1 MDIKFDEEEVNHID
15 KHKDSEKDYL
25 IEALNS
31 GEPEILAH
39 IKYKAIGK
47 KQADGKELTKEES
60 VFMEEMNKLYALE
73 QQKLNAQ
80 AQIQAEAEEMKKQVM
95 KEYEETKKTN
105 PEKID
110 KVDDSKTLRGGES
123 IPKLLKFAF
132 QMKKAKKKGGKVLVK
147 VTRDRKV
154 IIEWSLK
161 DLHFVEFYT
170 KDEKG
175 NLIPEVTRFNEYKYN
190 YEGSPI
196 PVLFAIQ
203 GYAEGFDFF
212 DEFRQ
217 DITSEMVSRI
227 SSRSFHAGYLE
238 GIDLRE
244 KQKPKNMLENLAP
257 LTPIILIGGFLVMG
271 WILYQMYAEI
281 QTMTAVV
288 EAFRTTAQNIPAGAL
303 VVQ

>member
-1 MDIKFDEEEVNHID
+1 MKDNFDEEETNKID
-15 KHKDSEKDYL
+15 KHKDSEKEYL
-25 IEALNS
+25 LEALET

-39 IKYKAIGK
+39 IKYKALGK
-47 KQADGKELTKEES
+47 KQSKGEELTKEES
-60 VFMEEMNKLYALE
+60 VFMEEMNKLYTLE
-73 QQKLNAQ
+73 QQKLDAQ
-80 AQIQAEAEEMKKQVM
+80 KMIEAETQAKKEEVMREYEEMKKVAPQ
-95 KEYEETKKTN
+95 
-105 PEKID
+105 KID
-110 KVDDSKTLRGGES
+110 VVNDSQTLRGGSS

-132 QMKKAKKKGGKVLVK
+132 QMKRAKKKGGKVIVK

-154 IIEWSLK
+154 IIEWTMK

-175 NLIPEVTRFNEYKYN
+175 NVISEITRFNEYKYN

-212 DEFRQ
+212 DEFRK

-244 KQKPKNMLENLAP
+244 KQKPKGMLENLAP
-257 LTPIILIGGFLVMG
+257 LMPIIMIIGFLIMG
-271 WILYQMYAEI
+271 WLLYQMYGEI
-281 QTMTAVV
+281 QDMAFVV
-288 EAFRTTAQNIPAGAL
+288 DNFRSVAQNIPAGAL

>member
-1 MDIKFDEEEVNHID
+1 MDTKFDENEVNQID

-25 IEALNS
+25 IQALES

-39 IKYKAIGK
+39 IKYRAIGK
-47 KQADGKELTKEES
+47 KQADGVKLTKEES
-60 VFMEEMNKLYALE
+60 VFMEEMNRLYALE
-73 QQKLNAQ
+73 RQKMEAQ
-80 AQIQAEAEEMKKQVM
+80 AQIQKEAEEKRKEVM
-95 KEYEETKKTN
+95 QEYEQTKKN
-105 PEKID
+105 APQKID
-110 KVDDSKTLRGGES
+110 VVNEEKTLRGGES
-123 IPKLLKFAF
+123 IPKLLKFAY
-132 QMKKAKKKGGKVLVK
+132 QMKMAKKKGGKVLVK
-147 VTRDRKV
+147 VTRDKRV
-154 IIEWSLK
+154 IIEWTMK

-175 NLIPEVTRFNEYKYN
+175 NLIPEITRFNEYKYN

-244 KQKPKNMLENLAP
+244 KQKPKSMLDNLQP
-257 LTPIILIGGFLVMG
+257 LMPIIMILGFLVMF
-271 WILYQMYAEI
+271 WLLYQMYGEI
-281 QTMTAVV
+281 QAMYEIVQ
-288 EAFRTTAQNIPAGAL
+288 AFKTTAQNIPAGAM

>member
-1 MDIKFDEEEVNHID
+1 MEGKFDEEEVNAFE

-25 IEALNS
+25 MEALET

-47 KQADGKELTKEES
+47 KQADGKEITKEES

-73 QQKLNAQ
+73 KQKLEAQ
-80 AQIQAEAEEMKKQVM
+80 DKIQRESDQLKEQIKLEYDEMKK
-95 KEYEETKKTN
+95 TA

-110 KVDDSKTLRGGES
+110 IVDDSKTLRGGES

-132 QMKKAKKKGGKVLVK
+132 QMKKAKKKGGKIVVK

-154 IIEWSLK
+154 IIDWTLQ

-244 KQKPKNMLENLAP
+244 KNKSKGLLDNLQP
-257 LTPIILIGGFLVMG
+257 LMPIIMILGFLVMF
-271 WILYQMYAEI
+271 WLLYQMYSEI
-281 QTMTAVV
+281 QSMALVV
-288 EAFRTTAQNIPAGAL
+288 DTFRSVAQNIPSGAL